1 MKPTQCPETKNWYV
15 VGYRT
20 GRKYWGYSARVAE
33 DLARMYFY
41 A

>member
-15 VGYRT
+15 VDSRT
-20 GRKYWGYSARVAE
+20 GRKFWGHSARAAQL
-33 DLARMYFY
+33 LAQLYFY